1 MAFGNETEEINR
13 KYIKLRYKFLPYLYD
28 MMHKCEENGAPIIR
42 PLLYDYQNDKK
53 TYEINDEFLFGDNI
67 LVSPVV
73 EQGSRQK
80 LVYLPE
86 GNNWIDYWTGTE
98 FEGGQYII
106 KEAPLDICP
115 IFIKSGSLIPAYD
128 IQNDVGE
135 KSLEELELNIY
146 LGSRNSNLSYIH
158 TIDDGE
164 TFKYRDGE
172 YNQYTIEIRNTDK
185 IYVSIRANEYMSAN
199 FYKNIKLKIYNGNN
213 KEVILNS
220 DISAIYEMI

>member
-1 MAFGNETEEINR
+1 
-13 KYIKLRYKFLPYLYD
+13 

-115 IFIKSGSLIPAYD
+115 IDIKAMSIIPTSK
-128 IQNDVGE
+128 DVNYIGE
-135 KSLEELELNIY
+135 KDNECLNLNIY
-146 LGSRNSNLSYIH
+146 LSNKKGIGNYNNFL
-158 TIDDGE
+158 DDGE
-164 TFKYRDGE
+164 
-172 YNQYTIEIRNTDK
+172 
-185 IYVSIRANEYMSAN
+185 
-199 FYKNIKLKIYNGNN
+199 KL
-213 KEVILNS
+213 
-220 DISAIYEMI
+220 